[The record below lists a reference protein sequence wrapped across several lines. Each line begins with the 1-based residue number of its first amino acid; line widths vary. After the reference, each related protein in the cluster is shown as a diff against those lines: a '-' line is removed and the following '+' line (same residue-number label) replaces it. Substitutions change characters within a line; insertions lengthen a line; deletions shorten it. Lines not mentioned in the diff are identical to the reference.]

1 MNKNGCGP
9 GGKNGDGGAWKPAVM
24 MIAGQVMLSGMNI
37 LLKLAANDG
46 MDSRVIVAY
55 RFVFGAVFMAPISFF
70 SERKSRPKLTWKVF
84 FYACLAGLFGGSLGQ
99 NLYLQSLVLTSAT
112 FVSAMLN
119 LVPAVTFLVALCF
132 RLEKLGWKTAAGKAK
147 MLGTILG
154 IGGAMVFTF
163 YKGPDVTI
171 WDTKLNLLELTSS
184 HHSATKPAAAGGDH
198 KLVIGIILG
207 LLSCVSYSLWLIIQ
221 ARASADYPAPLS
233 FTGLMNFTSAVSSAL
248 YAVCMQRDPSEWKLG
263 WNIRLLAVAYSGFV
277 CSAVLFTIVAVVV
290 RMKGPTF
297 AAVFNP
303 CVLVVTG
310 LVSSL
315 VLEEDLFLGNLLGG
329 LIIIISLYMVL
340 WGKKKEAEK
349 SNKLVPIE
357 NATPPDL
364 EMQEKEEVD
373 KKNRSTTN
381 V

>member
-1 MNKNGCGP
+1 MNKNG
-9 GGKNGDGGAWKPAVM
+9 GGHGDGGAWKPAVM

-184 HHSATKPAAAGGDH
+184 HHSATKPAAAGG
-198 KLVIGIILG
+198 
-207 LLSCVSYSLWLIIQ
+207 
-221 ARASADYPAPLS
+221 
-233 FTGLMNFTSAVSSAL
+233 LMNFTSAVSSAV

-263 WNIRLLAVAYSGFV
+263 WNIRLLAVAYSVRFMIFMTEGIV
-277 CSAVLFTIVAVVV
+277 CSAVLFTIIAVVV

-357 NATPPDL
+357 NATTPDL

-373 KKNRSTTN
+373 KKNSSTTN